1 MRLIDADK
9 LIKQFDDD
17 INITSEFAKK
27 SIKYD
32 DYRDFDKSFAIL
44 YMLKS
49 YRAIVEDMKTAFDVD
64 KVLKQLSEKNRAY
77 YERGLMYEKNG
88 KISSALSINDRAE
101 GIEIAYEI
109 VKAGGIDE

>member
-9 LIKQFDDD
+9 ILEQLDDD

-64 KVLKQLSEKNRAY
+64 KVVEQLEKEIKENPYQSEYLA
-77 YERGLMYEKNG
+77 GLYKA
-88 KISSALSINDRAE
+88 I
-101 GIEIAYEI
+101 EI
-109 VKAGGIDE
+109 VKAGEV

>member
-1 MRLIDADK
+1 MSRLIDGDK
-9 LIKQFDDD
+9 LIKQLDDD
-17 INITSEFAKK
+17 IKITSEFAKK

-64 KVLKQLSEKNRAY
+64 KVVEQLEKSHFHTDATFDDDGYCNDDSEEVVNLNKA
-77 YERGLMYEKNG
+77 
-88 KISSALSINDRAE
+88 I
-101 GIEIAYEI
+101 EI
-109 VKAGGIDE
+109 VKAGGIDDNN

>member
-17 INITSEFAKK
+17 IKIASEFVKK

-32 DYRDFDKSFAIL
+32 DYRDFDKSFAVL

-64 KVLKQLSEKNRAY
+64 KVVEQLEELKKWEDVYGKAYYTMSEKQV
-77 YERGLMYEKNG
+77 
-88 KISSALSINDRAE
+88 INKA
-101 GIEIAYEI
+101 IKI
-109 VKAGGIDE
+109 VKRGVIDENTK